1 MTKLEEV
8 ALDTLG
14 IGSLAELKTARDGKC
29 QKMLDAELTPAIV
42 AALTDEAVV
51 VQVKTVYNVTAAEYA
66 NAPHTKD
73 VTDDLIE
80 FINRLPEDSLV
91 LDVGCG
97 VGRDAIFM
105 ACNDFISRDLLMNR
119 KDTRGL
125 QTWEKYIA
133 PGHSLRVVAMDNSP
147 AMLAIAKQKLED
159 MRIGS
164 EKFRTFITFVCE
176 DLHDIQNLEDQHAP
190 RMPYAGIWSC
200 TAMFTHTPKNL
211 LEASVK
217 SLVPLTK
224 KGTIFAAS
232 YTNGQVSYSY
242 DKLLISSTGRIKYF
256 SHPDP
261 VEIRQLAQK
270 YGFALLKE
278 SYSDFE
284 MPGRPTVKR
293 MFVSQLFER
302 I

>member
-8 ALDTLG
+8 ALEMLG
-14 IGSLAELKTARDGKC
+14 VGSLAELKTAHGGKC
-29 QKMLDAELTPAIV
+29 QKMLDAEFAQAIV
-42 AALTDEAVV
+42 ATLTDDEVV
-51 VQVKTVYNVTAAEYA
+51 EHVNAVYNETADEYA
-66 NAPHTKD
+66 NNPHTKD

-80 FINRLPEDSLV
+80 FMYRLPEDSLV

-105 ACNDFISRDLLMNR
+105 TCNYAPFRCSLMLR
-119 KDTRGL
+119 EDASGRTTL
-125 QTWEKYIA
+125 CKYVT
-133 PGHSLRVVAMDNSP
+133 PSHSLSVVAMDNSP
-147 AMLAIAKQKLED
+147 AMLGIAKQKFED
-159 MRIGS
+159 RLTGS
-164 EKFRTFITFVCE
+164 EKFKKFITFACE
-176 DLHDIQNLEDQHAP
+176 DLHDIQHLEDQHAP

-200 TAMFTHTPKNL
+200 TAMFTHTPQSL

-232 YTNGQVSYSY
+232 YTNGQVSGHY

-261 VEIRQLAQK
+261 TEIRQLAQK

-284 MPGRPTVKR
+284 IPNRPPVKR
-293 MFVSQLFER
+293 MFVSQFFEKV
-302 I
+302 